1 MKTIYRMGGYYLNE
15 NIYRRNIKWKRDE
28 LPLQR
33 NFIFNY
39 KTVMS
44 RENIAKLEGY

>member
-15 NIYRRNIKWKRDE
+15 NMRNIKWKRDE
-28 LPLQR
+28 LPLQI

-44 RENIAKLEGY
+44 RKNIAKLEGY